1 MKHRRW
7 LPIALLAAASLVAL
21 GAAPALQAQAA
32 PTLTLVSPTDGATID
47 GPVTVRVD
55 HSGIRFDGTVIGQ
68 DPTPG
73 VGHWHVNIDG
83 KYAGLSVTNVIEIP
97 NDAYPTIT
105 AGEHTIMVNLHE
117 NNHAATNP
125 PVEQTIKLN
134 FSKDVTLATNLEGA
148 PTLTATS
155 LTDVADVDGPLTVQ
169 VNHSGIKFD
178 GTVIGTDPTPGV
190 GHWHIN
196 IDGKYAGLSVSNN
209 IEIPNDAFPTI
220 SAGEHTIV
228 VNLHEN
234 NHALTNPPIEQT
246 FQLNFTKD
254 VTVGAVP
261 PAAPGVA
268 AAGAPAA
275 AGGGMNHPQTMPNTG
290 LTRFNGL
297 VGLAAVGLL
306 LLTGVTTLLYRNRRA
321 RRGAH
326 ERR

>member
-7 LPIALLAAASLVAL
+7 LPIALLAVASLVTL
-21 GAAPALQAQAA
+21 GVAPALNAQSA
-32 PTLTLVSPTDGATID
+32 PTLTLVAPTDGAAID
-47 GPVTVRVD
+47 GPVTVRVE
-55 HSGIRFDGTVIGQ
+55 HSGIRFDGTVIGK

-125 PVEQTIKLN
+125 PVEQAIKLN
-134 FSKDVTLATNLEGA
+134 FSKEVTLATNLQGPPMLA
-148 PTLTATS
+148 VTSPTGGT
-155 LTDVADVDGPLTVQ
+155 DVDGPLTVQ
-169 VNHSGIKFD
+169 VNHGGIKFD
-178 GTVIGTDPTPGV
+178 GTVIGKDPTPGV
-190 GHWHIN
+190 GHWHVN

-220 SAGEHTIV
+220 AAGQRTIV

-254 VTVGAVP
+254 VTVGAAA
-261 PAAPGVA
+261 PAAPGGA
-268 AAGAPAA
+268 AAGAPASAA
-275 AGGGMNHPQTMPNTG
+275 AGMNNPQTMPNTG
-290 LTRFNGL
+290 LARFNAW
-297 VGLAAVGLL
+297 VGLTAVGLL
-306 LLTGVTTLLYRNRRA
+306 LLAGATALRYQNRRA
-321 RRGAH
+321 RRGAG